1 MQPRQINFPFTLLW
15 GIVLVQFAESM
26 IMSDKEDF
34 MKNHYMVYLQKD
46 MVSWFQS
53 FMYKEGLI
61 NGE

>member
-1 MQPRQINFPFTLLW
+1 MQPRQINFHFTWLW
-15 GIVLVQFAESM
+15 SIVFVQFSESM
-26 IMSDKEDF
+26 IISDKEDF
-34 MKNHYMVYLQKD
+34 MKNHNMVYLQKD